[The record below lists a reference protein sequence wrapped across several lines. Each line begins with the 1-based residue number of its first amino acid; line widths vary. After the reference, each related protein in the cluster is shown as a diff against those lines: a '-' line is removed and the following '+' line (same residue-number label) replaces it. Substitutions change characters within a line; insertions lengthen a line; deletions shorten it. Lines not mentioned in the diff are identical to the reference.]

1 MSMEEGRKMR
11 KTPGYVLKQYLK
23 MTVAALI
30 YSAGVSLFL
39 SPNSLAPGGVTGIAV
54 ILYRVVGLETG
65 TWILLINIPILIVG
79 TWKFGWR
86 FILSTI
92 YCTILASTFT
102 NVLSL
107 YGPVTGDFFLAAL
120 AGGSLIA
127 VGIGL
132 TLKTGATTGGMDI
145 VIKLLRL
152 RMPHLR
158 TGSLLLILDTI
169 VVGAAGFILRD
180 LERALYAGVSVF
192 ITSFVLDLVLYG
204 KDEAKLIYIISDK
217 AHNITM
223 RFLEELEIGA
233 TYIQGTGA
241 YSDKDK
247 KIIMCVMRKQLS
259 PRAERIV
266 REEDSKAFMIISS
279 ASEIYGEG
287 YKSYF
292 GERL

>member
-1 MSMEEGRKMR
+1 MEDSGRMR
-11 KTPGYVLKQYLK
+11 EKAGHVLKQYLK

-39 SPNSLAPGGVTGIAV
+39 APNALAPGGVTGIAV
-54 ILYRVVGLETG
+54 ILYRVTGLETG

-107 YGPVTGDFFLAAL
+107 YGAVTEDFFLAAL

-127 VGIGL
+127 LGLGL
-132 TLKTGATTGGMDI
+132 TLKSGSTTGGMDI
-145 VIKLLRL
+145 VIKLLRI

-158 TGSLLLILDTI
+158 TGSLLLILDT
-169 VVGAAGFILRD
+169 VVVAAAGFILRD
-180 LERALYAGVSVF
+180 LERALYAGMSVF

-204 KDEAKLIYIISDK
+204 KDEAKLIFIISDK

-223 RFLEELEIGA
+223 RFLEELKIGV
-233 TYIQGTGA
+233 TYIQGAGA
-241 YSDKDK
+241 YSDRDK

-259 PRAERIV
+259 PKAESIV
-266 REEDSKAFMIISS
+266 REEDSRAFMIVSS

>member
-1 MSMEEGRKMR
+1 MEDGGRMR
-11 KTPGYVLKQYLK
+11 EKAGHVLKQYLK

-39 SPNSLAPGGVTGIAV
+39 APNALAPGGVTGIAV
-54 ILYRVVGLETG
+54 ILYRVTGLETG

-107 YGPVTGDFFLAAL
+107 YGAVTEDFFLAAL

-127 VGIGL
+127 LGLGL
-132 TLKTGATTGGMDI
+132 TLKSGSTTGGMDI
-145 VIKLLRL
+145 VIKLLRI

-158 TGSLLLILDTI
+158 TGSLLLILDT
-169 VVGAAGFILRD
+169 VVVAAAGFILRD
-180 LERALYAGVSVF
+180 LERALYAGMSVF

-204 KDEAKLIYIISDK
+204 KDEAKLIFIISDK

-223 RFLEELEIGA
+223 RFLEELKIGV
-233 TYIQGTGA
+233 TYIQGAGA
-241 YSDKDK
+241 YSDRDK

-259 PRAERIV
+259 PKAESIV
-266 REEDSKAFMIISS
+266 REEDSRAFMIVSS

>member
-1 MSMEEGRKMR
+1 MEDSGRMR
-11 KTPGYVLKQYLK
+11 EKAGHVLKQYLK

-39 SPNSLAPGGVTGIAV
+39 APNALAPGGVTGIAV
-54 ILYRVVGLETG
+54 ILYRVTGLETG

-107 YGPVTGDFFLAAL
+107 YGAVTEDFFLAAL

-127 VGIGL
+127 LGLGL
-132 TLKTGATTGGMDI
+132 TLKSGSTTGGMDI
-145 VIKLLRL
+145 VIKLLRI

-158 TGSLLLILDTI
+158 TGSLLLILDT
-169 VVGAAGFILRD
+169 VVVAAAGFILKD
-180 LERALYAGVSVF
+180 LERALYAGMSVF

-204 KDEAKLIYIISDK
+204 KDEAKLIFIISDK

-223 RFLEELEIGA
+223 RFLEELKIGV
-233 TYIQGTGA
+233 TYIQGAGA
-241 YSDKDK
+241 YSDRDK
-247 KIIMCVMRKQLS
+247 RIIMCVMRKQLS
-259 PRAERIV
+259 PKAESIV
-266 REEDSKAFMIISS
+266 REEDSRAFMIVSS